1 MGSKTSVK
9 TTNISDQSQVNGLA
23 AVRGDGN
30 TTTILDGDAI
40 KLSYQYA
47 SQVNDNNSNNI
58 GQVLN
63 TIDSVTGRA
72 FAASADQS
80 NKAISAL
87 QDGISKTANGIQ
99 TAFAKSQNAGI
110 DPQMLLMGLA
120 GLLAVGWLMKG

>member
-1 MGSKTSVK
+1 MGSKTNIN
-9 TTNISDQSQVNGLA
+9 TTNVNDQSQIQALA

-30 TTTILDGDAI
+30 TTNILDGDAI

-72 FAASADQS
+72 FAASAEQS

-87 QDGISKTANGIQ
+87 QDGISHTANGIQ
-99 TAFAKSQNAGI
+99 LAYSKAQNQGF
-110 DPQMLLMGLA
+110 DPQMLLLGLA
-120 GLLAVGWLMKG
+120 GLLAVGWLMKR

>member
-1 MGSKTSVK
+1 MGSKTNIN
-9 TTNISDQSQVNGLA
+9 TTNVNDQSQIQALA

-30 TTTILDGDAI
+30 TTNILDGDAI

-47 SQVNDNNSNNI
+47 SQVNDNSSNNI
-58 GQVLN
+58 GMALN

-87 QDGISKTANGIQ
+87 QDGISKTADGIQ

-110 DPQMLLMGLA
+110 DPQMLLLGLA
-120 GLLAVGWLMKG
+120 GLLAVGWMMKG